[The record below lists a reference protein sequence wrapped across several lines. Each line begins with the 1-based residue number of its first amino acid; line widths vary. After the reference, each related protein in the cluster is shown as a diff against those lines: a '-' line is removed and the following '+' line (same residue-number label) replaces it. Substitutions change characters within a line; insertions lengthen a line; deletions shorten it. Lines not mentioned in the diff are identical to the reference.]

1 MKTSRQEK
9 TKSLNLIIKGNS
21 PKMKT
26 ECRSN
31 DTTRNHNSLSVMFCL
46 RSAFVYAHVHSA
58 HHVELPQPH
67 PKRIHQKPPLTL
79 QHFVTALSQ
88 AAIFVSF
95 PHLLPYQPA
104 KQQRF
109 AELQP
114 SGFLHRTAG
123 RCHGP
128 SPFPRL
134 PRLCARLAQIPPG
147 KNTLRTPRKAVSVPS
162 VPPIRTALG
171 APPGQTGGR
180 GLQRDAGRPPGAATS
195 DSRAREARG
204 GPRARTGAA
213 PGPTPRAPPSPQPPV
228 PGRSRGEAGE
238 LSFLLSFFFLC
249 RLWGNAT
256 PRRHGGAEHPL
267 PNTRPQGC
275 PPPPGPVPAA
285 RALPAFVP
293 AASRRQARPARCQP
307 PPPRRGPAAPL
318 REPRP
323 RRENPGPAARLPCGS
338 AILLRRAR
346 PPPSPP
352 DPAAPAGHRLC
363 APSRHGTPRP
373 RPSRGTMEAG
383 PLRHGAANYFR
394 VTAPPPSWPRA
405 DAARSPLATLR
416 RWRPSG
422 ARGTAWRWQREPR
435 PEPPRYLT
443 EGSRRG
449 FASWRAPAAF
459 SLRDRSSPR
468 LAEVRPALF
477 PQHTARAGSA
487 GLCAW
492 VTWGLPA
499 PLGSFLS
506 SVCLRALLLI
516 NAGQR

>member
-1 MKTSRQEK
+1 
-9 TKSLNLIIKGNS
+9 
-21 PKMKT
+21 MKT

-79 QHFVTALSQ
+79 HHFVTALSQ

-128 SPFPRL
+128 SPSPRL

-346 PPPSPP
+346 PGP
-352 DPAAPAGHRLC
+352 
-363 APSRHGTPRP
+363 PRP
-373 RPSRGTMEAG
+373 RPTRP
-383 PLRHGAANYFR
+383 PLPATVCAHRA
-394 VTAPPPSWPRA
+394 VT
-405 DAARSPLATLR
+405 
-416 RWRPSG
+416 
-422 ARGTAWRWQREPR
+422 
-435 PEPPRYLT
+435 
-443 EGSRRG
+443 
-449 FASWRAPAAF
+449 
-459 SLRDRSSPR
+459 
-468 LAEVRPALF
+468 
-477 PQHTARAGSA
+477 
-487 GLCAW
+487 
-492 VTWGLPA
+492 GLPA
-499 PLGSFLS
+499 HGPPAAPWR
-506 SVCLRALLLI
+506 RA
-516 NAGQR
+516 R